1 MRPNSSQIDPTWTGA
16 VLGIGACVVALSTTS
31 AASPVVI
38 ALAAVPLLARIV
50 WRSMPLWFLLGATTV
65 PVMIAEVT
73 AIHPT
78 SASWLIGCV
87 AVGAAAI
94 DRRTRLEWVP
104 IMAVVGGPLWLWLA
118 GAVDGRY
125 GIFGIWIMGL
135 LLSATLG
142 TIVGQQRRLIAA
154 LRDAQAQLAT
164 AAAADERRRIA
175 RELHDLVGHSFSVVL
190 LHLSG
195 ARHLMGTDPER
206 AEAALRQAEE
216 VGRKSMDDLR
226 ASLALLGSAN
236 DSYEPVGD
244 LAALGGLVDG
254 VRRAGLDAT
263 YSAEG
268 DLDAVGPAVGVVIYS
283 VAREALTNAAKHGA
297 PGPVSCDLVVDDHAV
312 LRVMNNIESRPDG
325 TAPRSNG
332 QGVTGM
338 GSTGMG
344 LAGMGLAGMG
354 ERVRAIGGTLHVDD
368 ADGVWTVLL
377 DVPVQ
382 TNPARDVQAVR

>member
-1 MRPNSSQIDPTWTGA
+1 VRSNSSQIDPTWVGA
-16 VLGIGACVVALSTTS
+16 AFGIGACVVTLSTSS

-38 ALAAVPLLARIV
+38 VLAAVPLLARPV
-50 WRSMPLWFLLGATTV
+50 WRSMPVWLLLVATTV

-73 AIHPT
+73 ANDPA
-78 SASWLIGCV
+78 SAAWLIGCV
-87 AVGAAAI
+87 AVGAASI
-94 DRRTRLEWVP
+94 DRRTRLEWVL
-104 IMAVVGGPLWLWLA
+104 IMVVVGGPLWLWLV

-125 GIFGIWIMGL
+125 GIFGIWVMGL

-142 TIVGQQRRLIAA
+142 TIVGQQRRLIAVM
-154 LRDAQAQLAT
+154 RNSQAQLAT

-236 DSYEPVGD
+236 DSYEPVRD
-244 LAALGGLVDG
+244 LVALGGLVDG
-254 VRRAGLDAT
+254 VRRAGLAAT

-268 DLDAVGPAVGVVIYS
+268 DLDAVGPAIGVVIYS

-312 LRVMNNIESRPDG
+312 LRVMNNIQSRPDG
-325 TAPRSNG
+325 TVPRSSGTGSNG
-332 QGVTGM
+332 QGMT
-338 GSTGMG
+338 
-344 LAGMGLAGMG
+344 GMGLAGMG

-368 ADGVWTVLL
+368 SNGVWTVVL
-377 DVPVQ
+377 DVPVH
-382 TNPARDVQAVR
+382 TIPARDVQAER